1 MAKKL
6 SIEDKTKE
14 LRYEGF
20 GFSDKAINLLHSIN
34 INKNKLITMSLKDF
48 DKVYSSLKYKGWLLE
63 IANVLNL
70 NGYPTL
76 LEQFNDSCDFKK
88 EYRALGYSN
97 EMDFGIIVYDIIMK
111 KSITIAQIQE
121 MTFEDFNK
129 YRGLGYNKIKLLKEQ
144 LESYGLTTKIVLGP
158 TPEEEKAAREKLYKE
173 TKEKFYTLLI
183 EKTNLDP
190 KNNPYDKWLLSEYKK
205 GNKDITLASL
215 ESKIRQL
222 EEL

>member
-6 SIEDKTKE
+6 SVLDKTIE
-14 LRYEGF
+14 LGYEGF
-20 GFSDKAINLLHSIN
+20 GFSDKAINLLHHVN
-34 INKNKLITMSLKDF
+34 INKDKLINMSYKDF
-48 DKVYSSLKYKGWLLE
+48 DNVYSSLKYKGWLFE
-63 IANVLNL
+63 IVNVLNQ

-76 LEQFNDSCDFKK
+76 LMEFNDAHDYKK
-88 EYRALGYSN
+88 EYRALGYSD
-97 EMDFGIIVYDIIMK
+97 EMDFGTVVYGIIMD
-111 KSITIAQIQE
+111 KSITLEQLQE

-144 LESYGLTTKIVLGP
+144 LEGYGLNTKIVLGQS
-158 TPEEEKAAREKLYKE
+158 PEDVKAAKEKLYKE
-173 TKEKFYTLLI
+173 TKEKFYKLLI

-190 KNNPYDKWLLSEYKK
+190 NNNPYDKWLLNEYKK
-205 GNKDITLASL
+205 FNKDITLASL